1 MRPGSLRYCHYIS
14 KNKANRKSRHTPQPT
29 SNEDGATI
37 EGFGREWSAFNQ
49 SGVSTDELRVI
60 FDDYFALVNL
70 GALPI
75 DAVIM
80 DVGCGSGR
88 WAQFAVDYCKVI
100 HLVDP
105 STKALDVA
113 RQNLSDFANCEFHQ
127 ASTENLP
134 VEDNSC
140 DLVYSLGVLHH
151 IPDTESGINDC
162 VRKLKPGAPFLVYLY
177 YRFDNRPLWFRG
189 LWRAS
194 DLLRILVSRLP
205 FVLRRITTDLVA
217 MFVYFPLARLSR
229 LIEKIGR
236 DPSNLPL
243 SIYRN
248 HSLYT
253 MRTDALD
260 RLGTRLEH
268 RFTRAEI
275 QRMLESAGLEN
286 IAFRETEPF
295 WCAVGYK
302 TQSVQ

>member
-1 MRPGSLRYCHYIS
+1 MRPGSLSYCHYIS
-14 KNKANRKSRHTPQPT
+14 KNKVNRKSRPVPQPA

-49 SGVSTDELRVI
+49 SRVSMDELKII
-60 FDDYFALVNL
+60 FDDYFGLVNL

-105 STKALDVA
+105 STRALDVA

-189 LWRAS
+189 LWRVS
-194 DLLRILVSRLP
+194 NLLRILLSRLP
-205 FVLRRITTDLVA
+205 FVLRRIMTDLVA
-217 MFVYFPLARLSR
+217 IFVYFPLARLSR
-229 LIEKIGR
+229 LVETIGR
-236 DPSNLPL
+236 DPSNMPL

-268 RFTRAEI
+268 RFTRTEI

>member
-1 MRPGSLRYCHYIS
+1 M
-14 KNKANRKSRHTPQPT
+14 
-29 SNEDGATI
+29 
-37 EGFGREWSAFNQ
+37 
-49 SGVSTDELRVI
+49 
-60 FDDYFALVNL
+60 
-70 GALPI
+70 
-75 DAVIM
+75 
-80 DVGCGSGR
+80 
-88 WAQFAVDYCKVI
+88 
-100 HLVDP
+100 
-105 STKALDVA
+105 
-113 RQNLSDFANCEFHQ
+113 
-127 ASTENLP
+127 
-134 VEDNSC
+134 
-140 DLVYSLGVLHH
+140 
-151 IPDTESGINDC
+151 
-162 VRKLKPGAPFLVYLY
+162 
-177 YRFDNRPLWFRG
+177 
-189 LWRAS
+189 
-194 DLLRILVSRLP
+194 LRILVSRLP

-268 RFTRAEI
+268 RFTRTEI